1 MSEEQGGNSIKN
13 IVMGLVGTIT
23 VAVGGFITTKLNGE
37 DKEEVKT
44 EVAAPAPVINITNT
58 NQQKQEQS
66 APGKTVIIKEK
77 ATPATQPAPEKKKE
91 SEEDPW

>member
-58 NQQKQEQS
+58 NQKKQEQS

-77 ATPATQPAPEKKKE
+77 AAPATQPAPEKKKE